1 MTWLVQPRLINDP
14 FSDPGLFIDFRFTRR
29 ALLFDLGDIHALSSR
44 EILRVTDVF
53 VSHTH
58 MDHFAGF
65 DRLLRLCLGRS
76 MPIRLVGP
84 EDFIDRICHK
94 LAGYTWNLLDE
105 HSVDFSILALEFI
118 GDRLRRACT
127 FRAHDAFEP
136 SPVAPPELPPGIV
149 LDDEAFRVCATALD
163 HGIPCLAFA
172 FEEKMRI
179 NVNTEGL
186 ATLGLPVGPWLN
198 EAKRAVRRGSPD
210 TVEIPVGPDRA
221 VALGPLKAEVLHI
234 APGQRI
240 AYVVDSDGSEGNL
253 SRIAALARNADPLFI
268 EAAFLQIDAQLAAE
282 RRHLTAAQAGTV
294 ARQAKAVRVIPLHFS
309 PRYID
314 REDELRGEVERAFR
328 NDLPA

>member
-29 ALLFDLGDIHALSSR
+29 AILFDLGDIHSLSSR

-65 DRLLRLCLGRS
+65 DHLLRLCLGRP

-84 EDFIDRICHK
+84 EGFIDRIRHK
-94 LAGYTWNLLDE
+94 LDAYTWNLLDE
-105 HSVDFSILALEFI
+105 QSADFSVLAFEFI
-118 GDRLRRACT
+118 DDRLQQGCRLRA
-127 FRAHDAFEP
+127 RGAFEP
-136 SPVAPPELPPGIV
+136 IAVTPPELPPGIV
-149 LDDEAFRVCATALD
+149 LDDEAFRVRATTLD

-186 ATLGLPVGPWLN
+186 AALGLPVGPWLN

-210 TVEIPVGPDRA
+210 SVQIPVGSDRA
-221 VALGPLKAEVLHI
+221 VALGTLKAEVLHI

-240 AYVVDSDGSEGNL
+240 AYVVDAHGCEENL

-282 RRHLTAAQAGTV
+282 RRHLTAAQAGSV
-294 ARQAKAVRVIPLHFS
+294 ARAAQAARVIPLHFS
-309 PRYID
+309 PRYMD
-314 REDELRGEVERAFR
+314 REDELRREVERAFR